1 MNFIDLSKKRY
12 SVRKFIDKPVDEES
26 LNKVLEAG
34 RLSPTAVN
42 RQPQRIVVLN
52 EKESL
57 TKIKKC
63 TKYHF
68 DAPVMMVVCYD
79 SDESW
84 KNPFSGTEGGVL
96 DATIVITH
104 MMLEAA
110 ELGLGTTF
118 VGYFDPKILIEEF
131 DIPKNLVPVA
141 LLPMGYPADD
151 AEPSQSHG
159 NRKEI
164 SETVRFNSF

>member
-12 SVRKFIDKPVDEES
+12 SVRKFTDKPVEEEL

-68 DAPVMMVVCYD
+68 DAPVVMIVCYD

-84 KNPFSGTEGGVL
+84 KNPFSGTDGGVL

-110 ELGLGTTF
+110 ESGLGTTF

-141 LLPMGYPADD
+141 LLPLGYPADD
-151 AEPSQSHG
+151 AEPSPSHG
-159 NRKEI
+159 SRKEI

>member
-12 SVRKFIDKPVDEES
+12 SVRKFTDKPVEEEL

-68 DAPVMMVVCYD
+68 DAPVVMIVCRGFK
-79 SDESW
+79 S
-84 KNPFSGTEGGVL
+84 
-96 DATIVITH
+96 
-104 MMLEAA
+104 
-110 ELGLGTTF
+110 
-118 VGYFDPKILIEEF
+118 
-131 DIPKNLVPVA
+131 
-141 LLPMGYPADD
+141 
-151 AEPSQSHG
+151 
-159 NRKEI
+159 EI
-164 SETVRFNSF
+164 GRASCRERV